1 MIIEDAELDI
11 TILLPTTVQ
20 VISVSVPSSVARLSS
35 FESQYKVVTD
45 NPKSS
50 NTLPDISNSGDDVV
64 RTNSLV
70 PELLATTEVDI
81 ELIAIIISARVSPF
95 VSVTTCPLIDNGFV
109 DVITGAVT
117 VPVTVK
123 AKTVVDIESITT
135 VFPVV
140 SGELFVAVE
149 VSEIPAEALQS
160 VVNVVPSIVN
170 VSPQLPLNAVVVVA
184 TVPENVTVVSVVFS
198 TNPLAL

>member
-1 MIIEDAELDI
+1 
-11 TILLPTTVQ
+11 
-20 VISVSVPSSVARLSS
+20 
-35 FESQYKVVTD
+35 
-45 NPKSS
+45 
-50 NTLPDISNSGDDVV
+50 
-64 RTNSLV
+64 
-70 PELLATTEVDI
+70 
-81 ELIAIIISARVSPF
+81 LIAIIISARVSPF

-149 VSEIPAEALQS
+149 VSEIPAEAL
-160 VVNVVPSIVN
+160 
-170 VSPQLPLNAVVVVA
+170 
-184 TVPENVTVVSVVFS
+184 
-198 TNPLAL
+198 